1 MRKYKKCGRNK
12 GILEGNVKKRT
23 FNERKD
29 RDVFCNGKMF
39 DRKMFLIINNDK
51 YIALN
56 FSSIYNICNQLKSS
70 YF

>member
-1 MRKYKKCGRNK
+1 MICCLK
-12 GILEGNVKKRT
+12 NVRLKNTYFELIQKRT

-51 YIALN
+51 YITLN
-56 FSSIYNICNQLKSS
+56 FSSICNMCNQLKSS

>member
-1 MRKYKKCGRNK
+1 MRNK
-12 GILEGNVKKRT
+12 KAFFNRT

-51 YIALN
+51 YITLN
-56 FSSIYNICNQLKSS
+56 FSSICNMCNQLKSS

>member
-1 MRKYKKCGRNK
+1 M
-12 GILEGNVKKRT
+12 LFKKRT

-51 YIALN
+51 YITLN
-56 FSSIYNICNQLKSS
+56 FSSICNMCNQLKSS

>member
-1 MRKYKKCGRNK
+1 M
-12 GILEGNVKKRT
+12 LFKKRT

-56 FSSIYNICNQLKSS
+56 FSSIYNICNQLKSF

>member
-1 MRKYKKCGRNK
+1 M
-12 GILEGNVKKRT
+12 LFLKRT

-56 FSSIYNICNQLKSS
+56 FSSICNICNPVS
-70 YF
+70 YTHLTLPTSDLV

>member
-1 MRKYKKCGRNK
+1 
-12 GILEGNVKKRT
+12 
-23 FNERKD
+23 
-29 RDVFCNGKMF
+29 MF

-70 YF
+70 YFELFEYVLYKFDIAVF

>member
-1 MRKYKKCGRNK
+1 M
-12 GILEGNVKKRT
+12 LFLKRT

-56 FSSIYNICNQLKSS
+56 HAVFDYLAHSL
-70 YF
+70 F

>member
-1 MRKYKKCGRNK
+1 M
-12 GILEGNVKKRT
+12 LFKKRT

-29 RDVFCNGKMF
+29 RDVFCNGKKF
-39 DRKMFLIINNDK
+39 DRKMFQIINNDK

>member
-1 MRKYKKCGRNK
+1 M
-12 GILEGNVKKRT
+12 LFKKRT

-51 YIALN
+51 YITLN
-56 FSSIYNICNQLKSS
+56 FSSICNMCNQLKSS
-70 YF
+70 YFYLFDYVMYKLEIGVF